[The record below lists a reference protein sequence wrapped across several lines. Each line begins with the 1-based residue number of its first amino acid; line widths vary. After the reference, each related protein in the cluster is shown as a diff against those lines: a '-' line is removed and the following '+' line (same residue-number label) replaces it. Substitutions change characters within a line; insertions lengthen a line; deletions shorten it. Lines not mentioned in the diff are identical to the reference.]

1 MYLYLFLISFVVN
14 VLLVWYIREYMKRV
28 NLWWQTLRV
37 FKEDVL
43 RYKLIV
49 KEVYGMEVYYGE
61 PTIQSLLNETG
72 KMVETYEELDTLV
85 SQMLGSTE
93 DEEI

>member
-49 KEVYGMEVYYGE
+49 KEVYGMEVYYGDV
-61 PTIQSLLNETG
+61 TIEKMIKNIGVVSSKIDTFLETSSKIFG
-72 KMVETYEELDTLV
+72 D
-85 SQMLGSTE
+85 SQ
-93 DEEI
+93 